1 MKKICVVIGS
11 RANYASSKSLLR
23 AIDQH
28 NGLTLQLVVG
38 ASAVLDRYGSV
49 VNLIEN
55 DGFRLTPPFIC

>member
-23 AIDQH
+23 AINKHD
-28 NGLTLQLVVG
+28 GLTLQLVVG

-49 VNLIEN
+49 VDLIES
-55 DGFRLTPPFIC
+55 DGFSIDAAIHM